1 MKPEKAQLT
10 ERHSPQEESVE
21 NILHNTIGP
30 LSVVIT
36 SGISMDEE
44 KLNQDSKL
52 YGTFRILEEDDDLPY
67 QGFNIPPEANSTN
80 SSQFENIPRVVI
92 NRTVFNQN
100 ALDEL
105 IPRHPRIQQPLP
117 SQICDI
123 VKSRCGCS
131 AKCLGYFLR
140 NLFAITKWLPHYSIQ
155 ECLLADIV
163 TGITISIMHVPQGM
177 AYALLASV
185 PPIYGLYTSFYPPLM
200 YFLMGTSRHVSVG
213 TFAIT
218 SLLTSIAIKSVR
230 DGLSVEYQAPVHT
243 QSAINGSWTT
253 EQNAT
258 TVVVSGELDILYP
271 YTAIQVAM
279 LVTFTSGLLQA
290 ILGIFR
296 LGFLTVFMSDE
307 MVSGFVTGS
316 AVHVLTSQMKPFT
329 GIKFSS
335 YSGPFNIIL
344 SWLALFANIT
354 SANYIVVL
362 ISLISI
368 LLLVAIKDFINIP
381 FKDKFK
387 IPLPAELL
395 LVITGTITS
404 HYLKLHHLYDVD
416 VVGDI
421 PTGLQAPESPPF
433 ELLPQ
438 VLTSSIILSLVS
450 TVSSLSIVII
460 YAKKHRLEVD
470 MNQELLAFGVAN
482 IFSSFFFCFPSSVSL
497 SRSAIQEATGAKSQ
511 MTSLVSCGLVLI
523 VLLILGPFFE
533 ALPNCVL
540 SAIIVV
546 AIKSLLMQIG
556 ELRELWKT
564 SKLDTLTWL
573 ATFFAVVVLDVDY
586 GLIIGIVFSLITVL
600 YRSQVPKTSILGHI
614 PGTEF
619 YRDIAKY
626 PTARLIPGIRICH
639 FGASLYF
646 ANKEFFRSEI
656 YRLAGVHPQE
666 LSRHTST
673 PALGDGAKFSLLEE
687 DDLKKSI
694 SQPSLWDDSHVYCVI
709 LSSSA
714 IGYVDTA
721 GAKAILEV
729 VKEYADAG
737 IVVYLAGLTDSLLE
751 RLERLE
757 FFEHIPRDHIF
768 PSVHDAVVFAVAG
781 SLDSQNL

>member
-1 MKPEKAQLT
+1 MSNGTQFQNPIIQPEKAQLT

-335 YSGPFNIIL
+335 YSGPFNII
-344 SWLALFANIT
+344 
-354 SANYIVVL
+354 
-362 ISLISI
+362 
-368 LLLVAIKDFINIP
+368 
-381 FKDKFK
+381 
-387 IPLPAELL
+387 